1 MHEYKGVIIML
12 AAVKQMLSLS
22 CQQSITITIAITV
35 MIIAKGSQVIPK
47 ERKKIKNK
55 IEATIAT
62 TNNGTNE
69 KEKKNN

>member
-12 AAVKQMLSLS
+12 AAVKQMLSLL
-22 CQQSITITIAITV
+22 CQQSIHITIAITV